1 MPVRWTSPAAE
12 ALERIAD
19 YIAQDNPQAAHRVV
33 NTIYDRAQELEDFPF
48 LGRVGRI
55 EGTRELPVSGIP
67 YLVIYRIVD
76 DTVEIVS
83 VFHTSR
89 RFPPEL

>member
-12 ALERIAD
+12 ALE
-19 YIAQDNPQAAHRVV
+19 
-33 NTIYDRAQELEDFPF
+33 
-48 LGRVGRI
+48 
-55 EGTRELPVSGIP
+55 
-67 YLVIYRIVD
+67 RIVD